1 MICEVNICRILTF
14 SEVEYGPTL
23 GEVFPVLEIFYRMK
37 SVRRFSCWTE
47 KQGVFPSNAI
57 GNEFGRRSRAAD
69 RGRNGTILSSADL
82 ERLAPDE
89 AKNVLDGVHR
99 PTRQFLGASRA
110 VREDCVDRRGIGL
123 KPFHLGANRAKLRD
137 GQINQSCFEG

>member
-1 MICEVNICRILTF
+1 MK
-14 SEVEYGPTL
+14 YGPTL
-23 GEVFPVLEIFYRMK
+23 DEVFPVLEIFYRVK
-37 SVRRFSCWTE
+37 AVRRLSCWTV

-57 GNEFGRRSRAAD
+57 GNEFGRRSQAAD

-99 PTRQFLGASRA
+99 PAREFLGTSRA
-110 VREDCVDRRGIGL
+110 VREDRVDRRRIGL
-123 KPFHLGANRAKLRD
+123 KPFHLGADRAELRD
-137 GQINQSCFEG
+137 RQIDQSRFEG

>member
-1 MICEVNICRILTF
+1 
-14 SEVEYGPTL
+14 
-23 GEVFPVLEIFYRMK
+23 MK
-37 SVRRFSCWTE
+37 AVRRLSCWTV

-99 PTRQFLGASRA
+99 PAREFLGACRA
-110 VREDCVDRRGIGL
+110 VREDRINRRRVRL
-123 KPFHLGANRAKLRD
+123 KPFHLGTDRAELRD
-137 GQINQSCFEG
+137 GQIDQSRFEG